1 MGDVVHVIW
10 VAHGRK
16 EQPSGDD
23 NDHFPLRIWVAY
35 GRKEQRSGGRAGRDN
50 SSDVPLAGS

>member
-1 MGDVVHVIW
+1 MGDVVHVSW
-10 VAHGRK
+10 VAH
-16 EQPSGDD
+16 
-23 NDHFPLRIWVAY
+23 

>member
-10 VAHGRK
+10 VAH
-16 EQPSGDD
+16 
-23 NDHFPLRIWVAY
+23 